1 MINPW
6 CKSEIGRSRPS
17 QQGLNHQTCVVLCAC
32 VTVRYGVAVPT
43 LEMSIRYQHNP
54 LPGIP
59 RSPAP
64 PELEAPPSGWF
75 SRRNLLRAGGILVV
89 AAVVAVVA
97 AALLPGNNV
106 FKPEKKAVPS
116 SAGIQTRSISKAA
129 VDPTPN
135 ATSIS
140 NILDKMASPTPA
152 PNSAAASLVNG
163 QLGVKPPTPG
173 DKAAEDY
180 GEETTDDPD
189 DDYGTDDTVFD
200 PNPNPGFNQI
210 ITATWAAWGG
220 SSAQVSTRSHR
231 PALAEHK
238 C

>member
-1 MINPW
+1 
-6 CKSEIGRSRPS
+6 
-17 QQGLNHQTCVVLCAC
+17 
-32 VTVRYGVAVPT
+32 
-43 LEMSIRYQHNP
+43 
-54 LPGIP
+54 
-59 RSPAP
+59 
-64 PELEAPPSGWF
+64 
-75 SRRNLLRAGGILVV
+75 VV

-97 AALLPGNNV
+97 AALLPGNSV
-106 FKPEKKAVPS
+106 FKAEKKAVPS

-140 NILDKMASPTPA
+140 NILDKIGSPTPA